1 MQAMNKVWLIIKRE
15 YSVKVKKKSFLIM
28 TFLGPILFACL
39 IFGAVI
45 LTISD
50 QHEYKVLIVDFN
62 GVISENSNDG
72 RGLQSRFIDRFE
84 YNESDNVLYEFS
96 KTDISDTAF
105 KTSPYN
111 VLIKIDDGALN
122 HGKCDLYYKHKP
134 SDQVEDKISNE
145 IEEAIERFRVQDSL
159 QLDYA
164 KYKSIKKDVS
174 FNLHDIEK
182 LTEEADNGMKGVVG
196 FGFAILIYFFIFMY
210 GVQVMR
216 GVMEEKTN
224 RIVEV
229 IVSSVK
235 PFQLMMGKVI
245 GIGLVGLTQFVMW
258 MVLCGV
264 ISMAASFYIGQ
275 QTGGAAM
282 VDGMAQVDP
291 MQQQAVMDAL
301 MNNEAVNW
309 IFSINWPLMLGLFIF
324 YFIGGYLLYGS
335 LFAAIGAAVDN
346 DTDSQQF
353 MLPVTIPLIIGYI
366 ISSSLLA
373 NPESPVGTFFAIFP
387 LTSPIVIMVKTAI
400 GAPAWVIVSSMVC
413 LVLAFLGGIWLA
425 AKIYRVGILMY
436 GKKINYKEL
445 WKWIRYSS

>member
-1 MQAMNKVWLIIKRE
+1 MSKIGLIIKRE

-39 IFGAVI
+39 IFGAVL
-45 LTISD
+45 LTIND
-50 QHEYKVLIVDFN
+50 QHDYKVMIVDFN
-62 GVISENSNDG
+62 GVISEETADG
-72 RGLQSRFIDRFE
+72 RGLQSRFSDRFQ
-84 YNESDNVLYEFS
+84 YSDSSSVLYEFS
-96 KTDISDTAF
+96 KTDISDSTF
-105 KTSPYN
+105 KNSPYN

-134 SDQVEDKISNE
+134 SDMVEDKISGE
-145 IEEAIERFRVQDSL
+145 IEEALERFRVQDSL
-159 QLDYA
+159 QMDYA
-164 KYKSIKKDVS
+164 KYKSIKKNVS

-258 MVLCGV
+258 IMLCSV
-264 ISMAASFYIGQ
+264 ISLAASLYIGQ
-275 QTGGAAM
+275 QTGGAAV
-282 VDGMAQVDP
+282 VDGMQQVDP
-291 MQQQAVMDAL
+291 MQQQAVMEAL
-301 MNNEAVNW
+301 MNNDAVNW
-309 IFSINWPLMLGLFIF
+309 IFSINWPLMLGLFVF

-400 GAPAWVIVSSMVC
+400 GAPAWVILSSMVS

-425 AKIYRVGILMY
+425 GKIYRVGILMY
-436 GKKINYKEL
+436 GKKVNYKEL
-445 WKWIRYSS
+445 LKWIRYRS